1 MKFFLFFL
9 LLTGQ
14 CFCES
19 FSEFD
24 RYQQQLSKEYVTHK
38 ITHFLQYSD
47 EIENY
52 YEVTDD
58 ALVLYG
64 SPTDKSQGNIEYR
77 LLFGDKALQPSTF
90 NHPLSQ
96 AKIAID
102 PGHFGG
108 QFARLEE
115 RYIEMEYEGKALYF
129 DEGSLAFLTALHLRK
144 KLEEQGATVLLT
156 RKGIGEGAYPEN
168 FFDWLKNHPEFW
180 EKGVPLSTIFLRH
193 YNRLDLRARAE
204 LINNFNPDLT
214 LLIHYNAIDSEL
226 PDSNQT
232 KETTRNFNLVFIPG
246 AFCQGELVNP
256 EDRYNFLRLICTQDL
271 EKSYEMAQE
280 LVSLFTTHLQVPPL
294 KTAKREISGFGNS
307 LISSDGVFCRNLC
320 LTRLI
325 KGPLCYGET
334 LIQNNLEEA
343 LELSQNKAIIEGIP
357 CPERVIDVAEA
368 YYEATVSLFH

>member
-1 MKFFLFFL
+1 MKFFIFL
-9 LLTGQ
+9 LFLITP
-14 CFCES
+14 CFCEN
-19 FSEFD
+19 FSEFN
-24 RYQQQLSKEYVTHK
+24 RYQHQLSKDYVTKK
-38 ITHFLQYSD
+38 ITHFLQYSE

-52 YEVTDD
+52 YEVTEDS
-58 ALVLYG
+58 LVLYA
-64 SPTDKSQGNIEYR
+64 SAEDKARGNVEYR
-77 LLFGDKALQPSTF
+77 LNFGAEVPKPSQF
-90 NHPLSQ
+90 NRPLSQ

-115 RYIEMEYEGKALYF
+115 RYVEMEHEGKTLYF
-129 DEGSLAFLTALHLRK
+129 DEGSLAFLTALHLKK
-144 KLEEQGATVLLT
+144 KLEEKGAIVLLT
-156 RKGIGEGAYPEN
+156 RKAIGEGAYSEN
-168 FFDWLKNHPEFW
+168 FFDWLKNHPEYW
-180 EKGVPLSTIFLRH
+180 EKGVPLSTIFLRY
-193 YNRLDLRARAE
+193 YNRLDLHARAE
-204 LINNFNPDLT
+204 IINNFNPDLT
-214 LLIHYNAIDSEL
+214 LLIHYNAVDSEL

-256 EDRYNFLRLICTQDL
+256 EDRYHFLRLICTQDL

-294 KTAKREISGFGNS
+294 KTAKKEVSGFGNS
-307 LISSDGVFCRNLC
+307 LVSADGVFCRNLC

-343 LELSQNKAIIEGIP
+343 LELSQNKAMVEGTP

-368 YYEATVSLFH
+368 YFEATVSLFH